1 MVDVA
6 RLTVTLDSSDLA
18 KGKGQLK
25 VFATEGKRTEAQ
37 IVRSAD
43 RMEKELAQTAIA
55 AQKLSKG
62 FRGGRI
68 ATLGGKRLG
77 VG

>member
-62 FRGGRI
+62 CCGGRI